1 MTKVIS
7 AILLLLAL
15 NSYAQ
20 KFAIIE
26 NKGENA
32 KYFDYNDPCSF
43 IGVLRNNMFVI
54 PDMVALNNFQG
65 VYDERMLNELGVE
78 KSSML
83 EFYIA
88 PILSIYRPVSEDT
101 LVIIKTNQSINAYLD
116 SLKNDNDYEMLFS
129 IDKNKLEKYWDSATE
144 GGFVRIQ
151 INYFFDIR
159 NISALLLEKKGIV
172 TWVHFIKSMPNGKSF
187 ISLSLTKDQLMET
200 ECFVF
205 WEKLD
210 AITSEKIKS
219 TYKGSLTDQVNS
231 QDFIDWKMGSPMYLN
246 EIDTVINFH
255 HTGCSDIISSQS
267 QNKPFSD
274 FSNQHIYNSSS
285 FFIENLEEIKYEQDF
300 GPRLKIFRPISED
313 EYEIVKTQQTFEM
326 YFDSLISDSDYEE
339 LLNFDRNEFK
349 RWWEVT
355 PTNEIVRQTKLTLTL
370 WKDAP
375 GSRVAVGY
383 KVFDQGQYI
392 RIMDLIFFSEIDS
405 EIIPI
410 FQISYPF
417 DSDNV
422 ITDVLGNFQ
431 VDTKVCKSWNRLLD
445 IKTRKI
451 KYSSIQESLNL
462 VNKSTQF

>member
-32 KYFDYNDPCSF
+32 KYFDYNDPNSF
-43 IGVLRNNMFVI
+43 IGVLRNNMSVI

-65 VYDERMLNELGVE
+65 VYDERMLDELGIK
-78 KSSML
+78 KSSIL
-83 EFYIA
+83 EFYLA
-88 PILSIYRPVSEDT
+88 PKLSIYRPVSEDT
-101 LVIIKTNQSINAYLD
+101 LVVFKTNQSINAYLD

-151 INYFFDIR
+151 TNYFFDIR
-159 NISALLLEKKGIV
+159 NISALLIEEKDSV
-172 TWVHFIKSMPNGKSF
+172 TWVHFIKSMPNAKSF
-187 ISLSLTKDQLMET
+187 ISLSLTKAQLMET

-205 WEKLD
+205 WQKLD
-210 AITSEKIKS
+210 ALTSEKIKS
-219 TYKGSLTDQVNS
+219 IYKGSLANQVNS
-231 QDFIDWKMGSPMYLN
+231 QDFIDWKMGGDMYLN
-246 EIDTVINFH
+246 EIDTVIDFH
-255 HTGCSDIISSQS
+255 HTGCSDIVSSQS
-267 QNKPFSD
+267 QNKPFWD
-274 FSNQHIYNSSS
+274 FSNQHIFNSSS
-285 FFIENLEEIKYEQDF
+285 SFIKNLEEMKYEQDF

-313 EYEIVKTQQTFEM
+313 EFEIVKTQQTFEM
-326 YFDSLISDSDYEE
+326 YFDSLISDNDYEE

-349 RWWEVT
+349 KWWEVT
-355 PTNEIVRQTKLTLTL
+355 PNNEIVRKSKLTLTL

-383 KVFDQGQYI
+383 KVFDQGQYT
-392 RIMDLIFFSEIDS
+392 RILDLIIFSEIDG

-410 FQISYPF
+410 FQVSYPF
-417 DSDNV
+417 DSVNM
-422 ITDVLGNFQ
+422 IADVLGNFQ
-431 VDTKVCKSWNRLLD
+431 FDTKVCKSWNRLLD

-451 KYSSIQESLNL
+451 KYSNIQESLNL